1 MTCKTAST
9 MHYLKRQLLPVI
21 SIFALPQGNYNCLTD
36 RVLYALVSLDLVDLH
51 IHGTLALAIHAGRDV
66 AVLQLTN
73 KYYTGRG
80 SSLSCKYVASRHNW
94 VHQELWNTGRRWKG
108 V

>member
-1 MTCKTAST
+1 MACTWYSDTTPWCVGPTASNRAASPTRSSDTCNGVDMTCKTAST

-51 IHGTLALAIHAGRDV
+51 IHGTVG
-66 AVLQLTN
+66 
-73 KYYTGRG
+73 
-80 SSLSCKYVASRHNW
+80 
-94 VHQELWNTGRRWKG
+94 
-108 V
+108 